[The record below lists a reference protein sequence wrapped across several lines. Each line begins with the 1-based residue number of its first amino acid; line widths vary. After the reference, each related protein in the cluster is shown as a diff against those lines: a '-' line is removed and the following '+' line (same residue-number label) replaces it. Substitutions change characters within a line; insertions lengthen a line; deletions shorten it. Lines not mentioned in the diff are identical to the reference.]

1 MSLSQRE
8 LLIEQIQQL
17 IVEKLQPRLP
27 LAGIHARTPL
37 FDGGLGLNSFAVVD
51 LISQLEQRFQFQF
64 READFRE
71 ENFRDMQTLAELIES
86 YQPAGLVALKD
97 SKS

>member
-1 MSLSQRE
+1 MR
-8 LLIEQIQQL
+8 QL

-27 LAGIHARTPL
+27 SAGIHARTPL

-51 LISQLEQRFQFQF
+51 LISQLEQRFGFQF

-71 ENFRDMQTLAELIES
+71 ENFRDLQTLAGLIES
-86 YQPAGLVALKD
+86 YQSPGLTSPKE
-97 SKS
+97 SSP